1 MMYAGTLKLGIRNTA
16 AVSAEKG
23 RRGQTGTK

>member
-1 MMYAGTLKLGIRNTA
+1 MQAGTLKLGKRNTA
-16 AVSAEKG
+16 AVSAEEG